1 MPVTPR
7 GIVSPNDPDNWD
19 LIVDLATMATSTDAA
34 IGNSASGQNGTAAQR
49 TAYTA
54 SAPNG
59 FLWQDTDGA
68 KLIWRKD
75 GAVWV
80 PAVWR
85 WSGTG
90 AQMSA
95 FAAPNGFEWFNTTDG
110 LEYIRFGGVWG
121 KTTGS
126 VTNEVSGSNIVG
138 IAVMNQVALTGV
150 STSRK
155 VSVSWSPINVFSSTV
170 AVHSI
175 GLAINATGTAITTAT
190 TPYMPIRVN
199 FTAANSVISAPG
211 GTIQFNVPAGGAF
224 SAGLI
229 LPGAI
234 TFYGSVDRN
243 TMTMTVV

>member
-110 LEYIRFGGVWG
+110 LEYTRI
-121 KTTGS
+121 
-126 VTNEVSGSNIVG
+126 SGAW
-138 IAVMNQVALTGV
+138 IAKRTAWTLVLT
-150 STSRK
+150 
-155 VSVSWSPINVFSSTV
+155 
-170 AVHSI
+170 
-175 GLAINATGTAITTAT
+175 
-190 TPYMPIRVN
+190 
-199 FTAANSVISAPG
+199 
-211 GTIQFNVPAGGAF
+211 AGP
-224 SAGLI
+224 
-229 LPGAI
+229 PGAI
-234 TFYGSVDRN
+234 QSQYRINDGYVEMRGVGTKPAGT
-243 TMTMTVV
+243 TMFTLPVGLRPMSTLNFHDDATPINAGPANIQITAAGAVNHSNAASAWVGFDIVRFAI